1 MKNVT
6 NIKRIICIILI
17 LSLCTMILSG
27 CSHFENLF
35 SRGDNDLTEDTPHI
49 DTDEGTDSERFDRLM
64 DELFADWVS
73 NDSLSMN
80 FFLADPEAMGIERPA
95 PTFGEV
101 ITPEMIARERER
113 TQELSEKLDSFN
125 YDSLTGEQQV
135 IHDIISRSVAL
146 SQILDREENFAF
158 YTGYIRPL
166 TGLQV
171 QLPVLLAEFTFY
183 TAEDIERYLQLLGDT
198 TRYFN
203 DIIDFERERAAR
215 GFFMSIANTDSVIEQ
230 LESFLEHR
238 EDNFL
243 IIVFDDKIDA
253 YEGLSSEQREQYKQ
267 RNRQLVLDNVLYAYD
282 NLLEAMRELRGVG
295 ARTGGIA
302 ELPRGREFAHA
313 MLRLRTGTDRTPAEI
328 DRLLDEWIQETITEI
343 WEILDNNDQVNA
355 RRMSGQLGQI
365 EEGTAESYMSILR
378 TSMGNDFPPLL
389 PTNYVIQE
397 VHESLQEHMSPAF
410 YLTPAIDNFDDNV
423 IYTNPSQI
431 NDDLFLF
438 TVMAHEGYPGHMYQT
453 VYYLQQ
459 SPHPVRTQFSN
470 SGYKEG
476 WATYVEM
483 LSYHY
488 SGLEADEATLL
499 WNNRFYGLL
508 IQAHA
513 DFRVNVLGWDL
524 DQITEMFFELDIRD
538 SSVAENIFDM
548 VTGVP
553 LHTMLYVIGFIE
565 LIELLEYAEDTLR
578 GDFEILEFHRFF
590 LDIGPTPF
598 SIIRANMYEW
608 MAYQ

>member
-1 MKNVT
+1 V
-6 NIKRIICIILI
+6 
-17 LSLCTMILSG
+17 SG
-27 CSHFENLF
+27 CHRIENLF
-35 SRGDNDLTEDTPHI
+35 NREDNDLTEDAPHI
-49 DTDEGTDSERFDRLM
+49 DTGEGTDSERFDRLM
-64 DELFADWVS
+64 DELFAEWVS
-73 NDSLSMN
+73 HDSLSMN
-80 FFLADPEAMGIERPA
+80 FFLANPEAMGIERTE

-101 ITPEMIARERER
+101 TTSDMIAQERER
-113 TQELSEKLDSFN
+113 TQELSEKLDSFDYN
-125 YDSLTGEQQV
+125 SLTDEQQV
-135 IHDIISRSVAL
+135 THDIISRSIVL
-146 SQILDREENFAF
+146 SEILYREDDFVY
-158 YTGYIRPL
+158 YTSPIRPL

-203 DIIDFERERAAR
+203 DIIEFERERAAR
-215 GFFMSIANTDSVIEQ
+215 GFFMSVANTDSVIEQ

-243 IIVFDDKIDA
+243 IIIFDDKIDS
-253 YEGLSSEQREQYKQ
+253 YEGLTSEQREQYKQ

-282 NLLEAMRELRGVG
+282 NLLDAMWELRGVG
-295 ARTGGIA
+295 ARTGGLA
-302 ELPRGREFAHA
+302 ELPRGREYAHA

-328 DRLLDEWIQETITEI
+328 DRLLGEWTHEIITDIRDTLENS
-343 WEILDNNDQVNA
+343 EQVDA
-355 RRMSGQLGQI
+355 RLSSGQLGQI
-365 EEGTAESYMSILR
+365 EAGTAESYMSILR
-378 TSMGNDFPPLL
+378 TSMEGDFPPLL
-389 PTNYVIQE
+389 PTSYVIQE

-423 IYTNPSQI
+423 IYINPSQVR
-431 NDDLFLF
+431 DDLFLF

-453 VYYLQQ
+453 VYFLQQ

-470 SGYKEG
+470 SGYKEA

-483 LSYHY
+483 ISYHY

-499 WNNRFYGLL
+499 WNNRFYGLV

-524 DQITEMFFELDIRD
+524 DQITEMFIELDIHR
-538 SSVAENIFDM
+538 SVAEDIFDM

-553 LHTMLYVIGFIE
+553 LHTMLYVIGYIE

-578 GDFEILEFHRFF
+578 GDFELLEFHRFF
-590 LDIGPTPF
+590 LNIGPTPF
-598 SIIRANMYEW
+598 SIIRENMYEW
-608 MAYQ
+608 MESH